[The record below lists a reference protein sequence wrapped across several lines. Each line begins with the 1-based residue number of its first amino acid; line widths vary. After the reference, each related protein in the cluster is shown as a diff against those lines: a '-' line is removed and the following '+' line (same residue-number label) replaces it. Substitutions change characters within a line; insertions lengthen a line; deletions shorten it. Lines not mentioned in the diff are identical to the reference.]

1 MNITIYFEN
10 LTVKLYVHYALN
22 IHVKFSLQKKNIYIY
37 IYIYMSNFVLRY
49 YLLYDL

>member
-22 IHVKFSLQKKNIYIY
+22 IHVKFSLQKKKYIY
-37 IYIYMSNFVLRY
+37 IYTCQILC
-49 YLLYDL
+49 